1 MQKIIL
7 ASASPRRI
15 EIMKKHGFKPEIVPA
30 HIDEVLPFS
39 MSSEASVMYLALKKA
54 LNVSLRVSYSNS
66 ILIAADTVVIFENK
80 IIGKPKTQEEAFT
93 ILKDMRGKRHHVI
106 TGVCI
111 LETYN
116 NLFISKTC
124 LYEKTAVYFKQYS
137 DAELIS
143 YTKTPEPYDKAGGYA
158 IQGTFGKYVDHIEG
172 DYNNVVGL
180 PWHSIKPCL
189 T

>member
-111 LETYN
+111 LETY
-116 NLFISKTC
+116 

-180 PWHSIKPCL
+180 PWLSIKPFL